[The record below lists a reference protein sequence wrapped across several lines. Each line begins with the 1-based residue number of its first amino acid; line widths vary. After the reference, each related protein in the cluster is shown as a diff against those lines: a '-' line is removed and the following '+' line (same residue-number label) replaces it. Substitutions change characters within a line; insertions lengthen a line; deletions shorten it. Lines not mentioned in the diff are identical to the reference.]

1 MEPALA
7 RPVKMRTL
15 FPMKIKSVALLI
27 AFVSAVFGLSVTVR
41 SASETAPKET
51 SPKADPVKRPE
62 LKIDSTPI
70 SATKSLIVTSYA
82 DSLETIRPA
91 VVSVYSSKVVRQ
103 QVPEFL
109 RQQGLRGGEQTQRG
123 LGSGVIV
130 SADGFI
136 ITNNHVVE
144 GADELK
150 VLLNDE
156 RELTAK
162 VIGTDP
168 KTDIAVIKVDAK
180 NLPAATLADSSKLR
194 VGDVVFA
201 IGNPLG
207 VGQTVTMGI
216 VSAMG
221 RRVGILDEVGGY
233 EDFIQTDAAIN
244 QGNSG
249 GALIDAR
256 GRLIGINSAIIS
268 TSSGN
273 IGIGFSIPINLA
285 RSIMNSLIE
294 TGTVSRGYLGVSTD
308 ALSPDMNESFGL
320 KSDVRGVIVTDLTPP
335 DGPAAKG
342 GLKREDIITAI
353 DDKPVTT
360 REDLRLIIA
369 QTLPGTKISVE
380 FMRNGKSERK
390 EVTLGKLPD
399 DSGTDGDF
407 LPGVSVSVLTD
418 DIRKEL
424 HVDERIEGLVITEVA
439 DDSQYAQTFPQGAVI
454 MQLNRVPV
462 SDLASA
468 KRELRD
474 GRNLAFVYYR
484 GAFRY
489 VIFVVR

>member
-1 MEPALA
+1 
-7 RPVKMRTL
+7 
-15 FPMKIKSVALLI
+15 MKTSSVAL
-27 AFVSAVFGLSVTVR
+27 AVALSICSLGLAANLAATDKGAAIGAVVKG
-41 SASETAPKET
+41 AAVVK
-51 SPKADPVKRPE
+51 KPV
-62 LKIDSTPI
+62 LKIDTTPI
-70 SATKSLIVTSYA
+70 SELKSAVVTSYA
-82 DSLETIRPA
+82 DVLESIRPA
-91 VVSVYSSKVVRQ
+91 VVSVYSSKLVRQ

-109 RQQGLRGGEQTQRG
+109 RQQGLKGGEQTQRG

-130 SADGFI
+130 SKDGYI

-168 KTDIAVIKVDAK
+168 KTDVAVIKIDAE
-180 NLPAATLADSSKLR
+180 NLPAATLADSAKLR

-216 VSAMG
+216 VSATG
-221 RRVGILDEVGGY
+221 RRVGILEEVAGY

-256 GRLIGINSAIIS
+256 GRLVGINSAIIS

-285 RSIMNSLIE
+285 NSIMSSLLE
-294 TGTVSRGYLGVSTD
+294 TGTVSRGYLGVQTQ
-308 ALSPDMNESFGL
+308 ALTADEAEVFSVSKDT
-320 KSDVRGVIVTDLTPP
+320 KGVVITDLNPA
-335 DGPAAKG
+335 DGPAAKA
-342 GLKREDIITAI
+342 GLKREDVITAI
-353 DDKPVTT
+353 NNKAVTT
-360 REDLRLIIA
+360 RDDLRLIIA
-369 QTLPGTKISVE
+369 QTLPGTKIIVKYI
-380 FMRNGKSERK
+380 RGGKAETK
-390 EVTLGKLPD
+390 EVVLGKLPD
-399 DSGTDGDF
+399 DSLANGEF
-407 LPGVSVSVLTD
+407 LPGVSVTALDAQV
-418 DIRKEL
+418 RKEMRI
-424 HVDERIEGLVITEVA
+424 DERVDGLVVTDVA
-439 DDSQYAQTFPQGAVI
+439 EGSAYSQIFPRGAVI
-454 MQLNRVPV
+454 VQLNRVPV
-462 SDLASA
+462 ADLASA

-474 GRNLAFVYYR
+474 GRNFAYVYYR

-489 VIFVVR
+489 IPFVVR

>member
-1 MEPALA
+1 MKISLAALA
-7 RPVKMRTL
+7 AALFLSSIGLAANGATTDQPAATKGINAVKKPV
-15 FPMKIKSVALLI
+15 
-27 AFVSAVFGLSVTVR
+27 
-41 SASETAPKET
+41 
-51 SPKADPVKRPE
+51 
-62 LKIDSTPI
+62 LKIDATPI
-70 SATKSLIVTSYA
+70 SEIKSAIVTSYA
-82 DSLETIRPA
+82 DALDSIRPA
-91 VVSVYSSKVVRQ
+91 VVSVYSSKLVQQ

-109 RQQGLRGGEQTQRG
+109 RQQGLKGGEQTQRG

-130 SADGFI
+130 SKDGYI

-168 KTDIAVIKVDAK
+168 KTDVAVIKIDAE
-180 NLPAATLADSSKLR
+180 NLPAATLADSAKLR
-194 VGDVVFA
+194 VGDIVFA

-216 VSAMG
+216 VSATG
-221 RRVGILDEVGGY
+221 RRVGILEEVAGY

-244 QGNSG
+244 RGNSG

-256 GRLIGINSAIIS
+256 GRLVGINSAIIS

-285 RSIMNSLIE
+285 NSIMSSLLE
-294 TGTVSRGYLGVSTD
+294 TGTVSRGYLGVQTQ
-308 ALSPDMNESFGL
+308 ALTADEAEGFGL
-320 KSDVRGVIVTDLTPP
+320 PKDTKGVVITDLNPA
-335 DGPAAKG
+335 DGPAAKA

-353 DDKPVTT
+353 NDKGVST
-360 REDLRLIIA
+360 RDDLRLVIA
-369 QTLPGTKISVE
+369 QTLPGTKVTVKYI
-380 FMRNGKSERK
+380 RGGKPESK

-399 DSGTDGDF
+399 DSLANGEF
-407 LPGVSVSVLTD
+407 LPGVTVTALSPEV
-418 DIRKEL
+418 RKEMRI
-424 HVDERIEGLVITEVA
+424 DERVDGLVVTEVA
-439 DDSQYAQTFPQGAVI
+439 ESSAYRQIFPQGAVI
-454 MQLNRVPV
+454 VQLNRVPV
-462 SDLASA
+462 ADLASA

-489 VIFVVR
+489 ITFMVR

>member
-1 MEPALA
+1 
-7 RPVKMRTL
+7 
-15 FPMKIKSVALLI
+15 MKTSSVALAVALFI
-27 AFVSAVFGLSVTVR
+27 CSFGFAANLAAADKPAAISAAGKGAASVKK
-41 SASETAPKET
+41 PI
-51 SPKADPVKRPE
+51 
-62 LKIDSTPI
+62 LKIDATPI
-70 SATKSLIVTSYA
+70 SEIKSAVVTSYA
-82 DSLETIRPA
+82 DVLESIRPA
-91 VVSVYSSKVVRQ
+91 VVSVYSSKLVRQ

-109 RQQGLRGGEQTQRG
+109 RQQGLKGGEQTQRG

-130 SADGFI
+130 SKDGYI

-168 KTDIAVIKVDAK
+168 KTDVAVIKIDAE
-180 NLPAATLADSSKLR
+180 NLPAATLADSAKLR

-216 VSAMG
+216 VSATG
-221 RRVGILDEVGGY
+221 RRVGILEEVAGY

-256 GRLIGINSAIIS
+256 GRLVGINSAIIS

-273 IGIGFSIPINLA
+273 IGIGFSIPINRA
-285 RSIMNSLIE
+285 NSIMSSLLE
-294 TGTVSRGYLGVSTD
+294 TGTVSRGYLGVQTQ
-308 ALSPDMNESFGL
+308 ALTADEAEGFGIS
-320 KSDVRGVIVTDLTPP
+320 KDTKGVVITDLNPA
-335 DGPAAKG
+335 DGPAAKA
-342 GLKREDIITAI
+342 GLKREDVITAI
-353 DDKPVTT
+353 NNKAVTT
-360 REDLRLIIA
+360 RDDLRLIIA
-369 QTLPGTKISVE
+369 QTLPGTKIIVKYIRGGKVE
-380 FMRNGKSERK
+380 TK

-399 DSGTDGDF
+399 DSLANGEF
-407 LPGVSVSVLTD
+407 LPGVSVTALDAEV
-418 DIRKEL
+418 RKEL
-424 HVDERIEGLVITEVA
+424 RIDERVDGLVVTDVA
-439 DDSQYAQTFPQGAVI
+439 ESSAYSQIFPRGAVI
-454 MQLNRVPV
+454 VQLNRVPV
-462 SDLASA
+462 ADLASA

-489 VIFVVR
+489 ITFVVR